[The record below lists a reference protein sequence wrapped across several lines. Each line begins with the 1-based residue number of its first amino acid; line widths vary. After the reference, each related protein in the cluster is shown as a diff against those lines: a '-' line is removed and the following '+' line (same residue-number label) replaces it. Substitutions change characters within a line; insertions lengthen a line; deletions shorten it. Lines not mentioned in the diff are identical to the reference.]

1 MKARTASNPSLWQ
14 RSCSLF
20 SYFRYLRELR
30 RQLFFAIACG
40 ILCGLSSGFGVPF
53 ILKVAAKYVFTAA
66 HQSPLC
72 ILLFCACPFLMM
84 GLRGISGFCSAYYT
98 GFCGQRLLEN
108 IRVQVFAKIQRLPL
122 EFFHKTSAGEII
134 SRAMNDTALLQGALL
149 DIAEN
154 ILTQPI
160 TFLASVGALLYLC
173 LQQSQVFVLILYA
186 AAFPLIILPVRALNR
201 RLRFK
206 AGQVQGEAATL
217 TERLSRNLSAV
228 QEIRAFCMEQR
239 ETARFAEAC
248 RLFSRASLQ
257 SLKYNILVSPIIEI
271 IAAVGVSLSMY
282 FSYRHRIPIDT
293 FIALTGALYFS
304 YDPIKKLGWLATR
317 IQTGF
322 AGLSRIQSLLEIPE
336 SIQNPKSP
344 VPIRELRGE
353 VHFQH
358 ISFGYTPEQTVIHD
372 LDWRLETGKIY
383 ALVGSSGAGKTT
395 LINLLMRFY
404 DVRQGKICIDGLDIR
419 ELALEDLRAHMAFV
433 PQNPTLLSGSI
444 GDNIR
449 WGKWEASEEEVIAA
463 AQSAHAH
470 EFICQLEQG
479 YRTDIGEN
487 GNFLSGGQRQR
498 IALARA
504 FLKQAPIL
512 VLDEVTSAL
521 DAHSEHAIQQAIRQL
536 VRNKTVLI
544 ISHRLGMMAIVDEI
558 LVLRHGHMTE
568 RGTHDE
574 LMTHPGGLYRELYR
588 KHQGI
593 LNHPSRLC

>member
-1 MKARTASNPSLWQ
+1 
-14 RSCSLF
+14 
-20 SYFRYLRELR
+20 
-30 RQLFFAIACG
+30 
-40 ILCGLSSGFGVPF
+40 
-53 ILKVAAKYVFTAA
+53 
-66 HQSPLC
+66 
-72 ILLFCACPFLMM
+72 
-84 GLRGISGFCSAYYT
+84 
-98 GFCGQRLLEN
+98 CGQRLLEN
-108 IRVQVFAKIQRLPL
+108 IRIQVFAKIQRLPL
-122 EFFHKTSAGEII
+122 EFFHRTSAGEII

-160 TFLASVGALLYLC
+160 TFLGSVGALLYLC

-186 AAFPLIILPVRALNR
+186 AAFPLILLPVRVMNR
-201 RLRFK
+201 RLRNK
-206 AGQVQGEAATL
+206 AEQVQGEAALL

-239 ETARFAEAC
+239 ETARFAEVC

-257 SLKYNILVSPIIEI
+257 SLKYNILISPTIEI

-282 FSYRHRIPIDT
+282 FSYRHRISIDT

-304 YDPIKKLGWLATR
+304 YDSIKKLGWLAAR

-336 SIQNPKSP
+336 SIRNPPNP
-344 VPIRELRGE
+344 VPLGHIRGE
-353 VHFQH
+353 VHFQN

-372 LDWRLETGKIY
+372 LDWRLEAGKIY

-395 LINLLMRFY
+395 LVNLLLRFY
-404 DVRQGKICIDGLDIR
+404 DVRRGKICIDGIDIR
-419 ELALEDLRAHMAFV
+419 KVTLEDLRAHMAFV

-449 WGKWEASEEEVIAA
+449 WGKWEADEEEIIKA
-463 AQSAHAH
+463 AQSAYAH
-470 EFICQLEQG
+470 EFISRLEQG

-504 FLKQAPIL
+504 FLRRAPIL

-536 VRNKTVLI
+536 VRHKTVLI

-558 LVLRHGHMTE
+558 LVLRHGQVAE
-568 RGTHDE
+568 RGPHEE
-574 LMTHPGGLYRELYR
+574 LMAHPAGLYRELYLQ
-588 KHQGI
+588 HQGS
-593 LNHPSRLC
+593 LNPPNPLC